1 MALSRIQVP
10 RHGLG
15 YDWKALDRHVRTRHE
30 AEVLK
35 LAEGSRRVS
44 TLSGGNIQRVM
55 LVRALAGDPGLIVA
69 AYPTRGLDLANVLAT
84 QQLLLARAAAGAG
97 ILLIS
102 EDLDEL
108 FVLSDRIIVLH
119 QRRLVASLDP
129 AATSRH
135 DVGSLMLGRAA

>member
-1 MALSRIQVP
+1 
-10 RHGLG
+10 
-15 YDWKALDRHVRTRHE
+15 VRTRHE

-97 ILLIS
+97 VLLIS